1 MNIPT
6 DFHSHVSYT
15 SALEMATA
23 AKEKGLQVLGIS
35 EHIYQLYEFRPGLE
49 HLPPEGSFLGTADYI
64 RQVREAAHMLSFDV
78 RLGLEVDFIPSKN
91 EAIQLAI
98 QNQPWD
104 FLIGSIHEIDGL
116 QFEGSYSWPREEG
129 EVLWTQYFKLLQEA
143 ILSGSFQV
151 ISHPVRMGLRNPHLP
166 STFDQ
171 ELEQIADVASS
182 CNVALEINGKDMLAY
197 PHLVYR
203 LAQACAKHHTPMSV
217 GSDAHYPDKVAQ
229 AHKETE
235 QLLRQSGIHR
245 VRIWKQQEVEEYS
258 LSFLS

>member
-15 SALEMATA
+15 SALQMATA

-35 EHIYQLYEFRPGLE
+35 EHICQMHEYRIGLE
-49 HLPPEGSFLGTADYI
+49 HLPIEGPILHIADYLK
-64 RQVREAAHMLSFDV
+64 QVHEAAHALSFDV

-91 EAIQLAI
+91 EAIQLSI

-116 QFEGSYSWPREEG
+116 QFEGSYSWSREEG

-143 ILSGSFQV
+143 ILSGCFQV
-151 ISHPVRMGLRNPHLP
+151 ISHPVRMGSRNPHLP
-166 STFDQ
+166 STFDE
-171 ELEQIADVASS
+171 ELEQLASIASS

-203 LAQACAKHHTPMSV
+203 LACACAKHHTPLSV
-217 GSDAHYPDKVAQ
+217 GSDAHYPDRVAQ
-229 AHKETE
+229 VHGETE
-235 QLLRQSGIHR
+235 QLLCQVGVRR
-245 VRIWKQQEVEEYS
+245 VRMWKQREAEEYS
-258 LSFLS
+258 L

>member
-15 SALEMATA
+15 SALQVATA

-35 EHIYQLYEFRPGLE
+35 EHIYQLYEYRTGLE
-49 HLPPEGSFLGTADYI
+49 YLGAEGPFLRSADYI
-64 RQVREAAHMLSFDV
+64 QQVREATHMLSFDV

-91 EAIQLAI
+91 EVIQLSI

-116 QFEGSYSWPREEG
+116 QFERSYSWSREEG

-143 ILSGSFQV
+143 ILSGCFQV

-171 ELEQIADVASS
+171 ELEQLASIASS

-197 PHLVYR
+197 PRLVYR
-203 LAQACAKHHTPMSV
+203 LAQACAKHHTPISI

-229 AHKETE
+229 AHRETE
-235 QLLRQSGIHR
+235 QLLHQSGIRH
-245 VRIWKQQEVEEYS
+245 VRIWKQREVEEYS
-258 LSFLS
+258 LYFLS